1 MSVQGSSFRAL
12 HDEERRLRALRL
24 LDQGQDMRD
33 VARACGF
40 AELSPF
46 YRAFRRWQG
55 GTPRGLVAR
64 HGPTGE

>member
-1 MSVQGSSFRAL
+1 MSEPGSSFRAL
-12 HDEERRLRALRL
+12 HDEVRRLRALRL
-24 LDQGQDMRD
+24 LEQGLGVRG

-55 GTPRGLVAR
+55 GTPRGLASR
-64 HGPTGE
+64 HRATGG